1 MLLFGLLNSP
11 LEFGIYIAALVVALT
26 IHEYAHAYMAYN
38 LGDDTAKLM
47 GRLTLN
53 PLVHLDLWGSILLL
67 MAGFGWGKPVMVNPN
82 KFQNPKLDNLTVSL
96 AGPISNFLLAAI
108 AGLAIR
114 FIPMPEMISLGLSI
128 LVFFNLTLMI
138 FNLLPIPPLDGSK
151 ILALFMRETTYMY
164 FQQFGFYILL
174 ILIVFSTEIP
184 LIKFLMERVVNFI
197 FSLLTGIPVQF

>member
-1 MLLFGLLNSP
+1 MLLFGLLTSP
-11 LEFGIYIAALVVALT
+11 LEFGIYIAALIMALT
-26 IHEYAHAYMAYN
+26 IHEFSHAYMAQV

-53 PLVHLDLWGSILLL
+53 PLAHLDLWGSILMLL
-67 MAGFGWGKPVMVNPN
+67 AGFGWGKPVMVNPR
-82 KFQNPKLDNLTVSL
+82 KFQNPKFDNLTVSL
-96 AGPISNFLLAAI
+96 AGPISNFLLAALV
-108 AGLAIR
+108 GLIIR
-114 FIPMPEMISLGLSI
+114 FIPMPDILVMGLSI

-174 ILIVFSTEIP
+174 ILIVFSREIP
-184 LIKFLMERVVNFI
+184 LINFLMERVVKFI
-197 FSLLTGIPVQF
+197 FSLLTGVPVSL